1 MGKYKSEAFKLALPK
16 SLRMLSAAD
25 PQTRCHGR
33 ETALHYALD
42 ESVQPGVADGRVDS
56 EHDPGQAATVM
67 PVLFKSALP
76 KI

>member
-1 MGKYKSEAFKLALPK
+1 MVERLLYIMFWM
-16 SLRMLSAAD
+16 SLCS
-25 PQTRCHGR
+25 Q
-33 ETALHYALD
+33 
-42 ESVQPGVADGRVDS
+42 GVADGRVDS